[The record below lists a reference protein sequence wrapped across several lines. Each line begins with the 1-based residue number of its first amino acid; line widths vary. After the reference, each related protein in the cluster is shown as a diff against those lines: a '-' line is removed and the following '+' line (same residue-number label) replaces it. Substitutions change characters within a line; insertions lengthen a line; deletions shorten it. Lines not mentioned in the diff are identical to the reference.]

1 MNQQAKKRKVPE
13 QIEEDE
19 SMSAQERRLLIEYL
33 EKQGW
38 TGQQIVDLLKYISR

>member
-1 MNQQAKKRKVPE
+1 MKQQAKKRKIPE

-19 SMSAQERRLLIEYL
+19 FMTAHERRLLIEYL